1 MSSNAQLRL
10 LNPLVAERLGVSTGC
25 FTMPVQ
31 AVSSRLAISGVSSFG
46 YSGTIAHAVLAFGQG
61 EVRKALAFGRAADSS
76 EVLGF
81 GSRGAVQAGGPFLAG
96 CSERDLGRST
106 FTLTCVPHLTYRRH
120 AFPWFYKKT
129 VTNVRSMANATAHE
143 VHIGQV
149 GSIANLIIQPDR
161 MPPHAFVLTEAMVD
175 VQAVGL
181 NFRDVLN
188 VLGLDP
194 TGTVRPIGGE
204 ATGIVSSVG
213 PACSHLLTTEHAYG
227 LVPGSLRTHALCD
240 ARYIRCVHFL
250 NAAM

>member
-1 MSSNAQLRL
+1 MAFSA
-10 LNPLVAERLGVSTGC
+10 PE
-25 FTMPVQ
+25 VQ
-31 AVSSRLAISGVSSFG
+31 SGGVSSFG
-46 YSGTIAHAVLAFGQG
+46 YSGTIAHTVLTFGHRG
-61 EVRKALAFGRAADSS
+61 VREALAFGRAADSS

-81 GSRGAVQAGGPFLAG
+81 GRRGADEAGGPFLAR
-96 CSERDLGRST
+96 CSERDAGMSAFAVR
-106 FTLTCVPHLTYRRH
+106 PPLTYRRR

-129 VTNVRSMANATAHE
+129 VTDVRSMANATAHE